1 MIEKYLEVVSEPKIR
16 YILRPSR
23 EITANTLMTY
33 NFQTVQLRPLFAMYN
48 FKLQGIMANISESAK
63 KFSPHCLLVEIFE
76 LVYRCPVLNIYR
88 SV

>member
-1 MIEKYLEVVSEPKIR
+1 MIEKYIKGVSEPKNR
-16 YILRPSR
+16 RLLRPSR

-33 NFQTVQLRPLFAMYN
+33 NFQTVQFRPFFAMYD

-88 SV
+88 LV